1 MSHSSGK
8 LQQGY
13 KDGVRDAKFSWTD
26 TSASW
31 LWMWMMEHDYEL
43 GYEQGW
49 KAGRSEAR
57 LRRMQEQRRS
67 EPGQRDG

>member
-13 KDGVRDAKFSWTD
+13 KDGVLDAKFSWTD